1 MRPTVIIDP
10 GTMEW
15 SSGLEG
21 LSAGVMVKV
30 LSADEETR
38 AIAAIGKLP
47 AGYFETKHSHP
58 CGCDILIMQGKLV
71 NPETGQEI
79 SKGMFWHAPKGDIH
93 GPFQVPKDEDC
104 ILFIVTDGPLFP
116 LVKP

>member
-1 MRPTVIIDP
+1 MVIIDP
-10 GTMEW
+10 ETMEW
-15 SSGLEG
+15 SSGPEDLPP
-21 LSAGVMVKV
+21 GVMAKV
-30 LSADEETR
+30 LSADEETGVV
-38 AIAAIGKLP
+38 AVIGKLP
-47 AGYFETKHSHP
+47 AGFFEPKHGHP
-58 CGCDILIMQGKLV
+58 SGCDVLIMQGKLV

-79 SKGMFWHAPKGDIH
+79 SKGMFLHIPKGEMH

>member
-1 MRPTVIIDP
+1 MRPTVVIDP

-15 SSGLEG
+15 SSGPED
-21 LSAGVMVKV
+21 LSPEVMVKV
-30 LSADEETR
+30 LSEDEETGI
-38 AIAAIGKLP
+38 IAAIGKLP
-47 AGYFETKHSHP
+47 AGFFEPKHAHP
-58 CGCDILIMQGKLV
+58 SDCDILIMQGKLV

-79 SKGMFWHAPKGDIH
+79 SKGMFWHIPKGDIH

-104 ILFIVTDGPLFP
+104 IIFIVTDGPLFP